1 MVFIRTFIT
10 TLCFYDFCKTV
21 LVKKCTPCTLRRR
34 PSISGIFVSQL
45 RSAFRSILLG
55 LSRGEMDAVFGTD
68 VALNIALQLKC
79 C

>member
-1 MVFIRTFIT
+1 MLVDGFEYFEETIRRI
-10 TLCFYDFCKTV
+10 YSKHDRSED
-21 LVKKCTPCTLRRR
+21 TLRRR
-34 PSISGIFVSQL
+34 PLISGIFVSQL

>member
-1 MVFIRTFIT
+1 MVSTTVMIIIT
-10 TLCFYDFCKTV
+10 LDFDLEQKCYDN
-21 LVKKCTPCTLRRR
+21 TLRRR

-45 RSAFRSILLG
+45 RSAFRAILLG

-68 VALNIALQLKC
+68 VALNIALLLKC